1 MFESTI
7 GVYVKHLTN
16 LRAILEKAKAFQAE
30 RKITDEAMLGARLAL
45 DQFPLA
51 SQVRIACNSARDAG
65 STLCGLPNL
74 SYEDNEKTLADLQA
88 RIDKVLAHL
97 ATLSPAMVK
106 DDLDTRL
113 VPMYWMPGKG
123 IPARFFV
130 ERYTHDNFYFH
141 YVTAYSILRHY
152 GLSIGKM
159 DFMGGVELKDLA

>member
-7 GVYVKHLTN
+7 GAYVKHLTN
-16 LRAILEKAKAFQAE
+16 LRAILEKAKAFQTE
-30 RKITDEAMLGARLAL
+30 RKISDETMLGARLTL

-51 SQVRIACNSARDAG
+51 SQVRITCNSARDAG
-65 STLCGLPNL
+65 STMCGLENQ
-74 SYEDNEKTLADLQA
+74 SYEDNEKSLSDLQA

-97 ATLSPAMVK
+97 ATLSPEMLK

-123 IPARFFV
+123 FTAKYFV

-141 YVTAYSILRHY
+141 LVTAYSILRHY
-152 GLSIGKM
+152 GLAIGKV
-159 DFMGGVELKDLA
+159 DYMGSVDLKDLA